1 MNYLGS
7 VYMKCPFCSE
17 NLIEGD
23 MVCPHC
29 RCGVM
34 DFDYF
39 ENMDKMEKSI
49 PKSLFWTYLVKN

>member
-1 MNYLGS
+1 
-7 VYMKCPFCSE
+7 MKCPFCGE

-23 MVCPHC
+23 MRCPHC

>member
-7 VYMKCPFCSE
+7 VYMKCPFCGE

-23 MVCPHC
+23 MRCPHC